1 MRNRGRQTAI
11 LKIVPFYKFVKLF
24 LLTNTEKYDRDHRG
38 MHWNQN
44 HNETFV
50 AAEVPMDNREDRIRR
65 RAYELWQ
72 AAGSPRGDGAEFWL
86 QAEAEVAQTDPAI
99 AEDTPD
105 AAARREIERE
115 KPGTVV
121 QVEGRK

>member
-1 MRNRGRQTAI
+1 
-11 LKIVPFYKFVKLF
+11 
-24 LLTNTEKYDRDHRG
+24 
-38 MHWNQN
+38 
-44 HNETFV
+44 
-50 AAEVPMDNREDRIRR
+50 MDNREDRIRR

-86 QAEAEVAQTDPAI
+86 QAEAEVAQSDPVL

-115 KPGTVV
+115 KPETVLKLA
-121 QVEGRK
+121 GRKKRSS

>member
-1 MRNRGRQTAI
+1 
-11 LKIVPFYKFVKLF
+11 
-24 LLTNTEKYDRDHRG
+24 
-38 MHWNQN
+38 
-44 HNETFV
+44 
-50 AAEVPMDNREDRIRR
+50 MDNREDRIRR

-86 QAEAEVAQTDPAI
+86 QAEAEVAKTDPAI

-121 QVEGRK
+121 QVEGREKRSS